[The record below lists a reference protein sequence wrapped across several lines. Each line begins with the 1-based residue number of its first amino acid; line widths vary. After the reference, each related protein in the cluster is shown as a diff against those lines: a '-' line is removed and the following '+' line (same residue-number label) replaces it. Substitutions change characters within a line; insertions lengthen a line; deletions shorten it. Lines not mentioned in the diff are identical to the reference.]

1 MLYFITFL
9 VLLALYVGGILL
21 SKRLAGH
28 SKIVNQVFVILI
40 FLCYLYTVIY
50 MYNDVGI
57 SDWNFL
63 NTLPTANVSPFM
75 FCLVIVFWILPKKV
89 RPSLFMLVSLLSL
102 GMLVAG
108 LGGCFVY
115 IARDYK
121 FHWTIALDCTAH
133 VLISLWGIY
142 LIKSGQ
148 MELNVKK
155 ASQNGIIIVCVAL
168 GMLIHNLAFDTA
180 FFGLSLNG
188 KHSIYNIVIT
198 NNSIVSAF
206 VYFVGLFLVL
216 KLGYAYQ
223 KILNM
228 SKK

>member
-9 VLLALYVGGILL
+9 VLLSLYFGGILL
-21 SKRLAGH
+21 SKRLAEH

-89 RPSLFMLVSLLSL
+89 RPSLFTLISLLSL

-115 IARDYK
+115 IARDYN
-121 FHWTIALDCTAH
+121 FLIA
-133 VLISLWGIY
+133 
-142 LIKSGQ
+142 
-148 MELNVKK
+148 
-155 ASQNGIIIVCVAL
+155 
-168 GMLIHNLAFDTA
+168 
-180 FFGLSLNG
+180 
-188 KHSIYNIVIT
+188 
-198 NNSIVSAF
+198 
-206 VYFVGLFLVL
+206 
-216 KLGYAYQ
+216 
-223 KILNM
+223 
-228 SKK
+228 